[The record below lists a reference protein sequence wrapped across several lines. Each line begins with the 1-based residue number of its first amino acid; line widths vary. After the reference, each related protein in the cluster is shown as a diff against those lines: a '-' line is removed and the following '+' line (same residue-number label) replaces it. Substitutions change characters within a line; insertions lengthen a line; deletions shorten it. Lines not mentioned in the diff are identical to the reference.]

1 MGKTIATVSAL
12 MLAGNAMLSLA
23 ACAQPSANGN
33 AAATADDRTVPAA
46 CPDDGDRLP
55 VTGLCASRSLAYLNT
70 AGGQSTDLP
79 DGCEW
84 AVQETPF
91 GKQVLLY
98 RALTCA
104 GKATKLAYKPGT
116 GLAALSYE
124 TAGYGDTDGAM
135 KGSVLVRIAKA
146 DPADPSGSIL
156 KIALPAVSDP
166 AARQKCHIEKAGNEF
181 WPADA
186 LVVDDLTPEE
196 AARIDSDGPRNANC
210 GPFGMEGDASA
221 FWRVFQG
228 HAWFFQLGQD
238 SWQIDPGSFTLLSRD
253 SGGQWSQVE

>member
-12 MLAGNAMLSLA
+12 MLAGSAMLSLG
-23 ACAQPSANGN
+23 ACAQPSGSGN
-33 AAATADDRTVPAA
+33 AADAADGPTAPAP

-91 GKQVLLY
+91 DKQVLLY
-98 RALTCA
+98 RALKCA
-104 GKATKLAYKPGT
+104 GKTTKLAYKPGAD
-116 GLAALSYE
+116 LAELSYE
-124 TAGYGDTDGAM
+124 TAGYSDPDRAM
-135 KGSVLVRIAKA
+135 KGSVLVQIAKA
-146 DPADPSGSIL
+146 DPKDPSGSIL
-156 KIALPAVSDP
+156 KIALPAVPDP

-181 WPADA
+181 WPTDA

-196 AARIDSDGPRNANC
+196 AAKVDSDGPRNANC
-210 GPFGMEGDASA
+210 GHFGMEGDASV

-238 SWQIDPGSFTLLSRD
+238 SWQIDPGSFTLLSKD
-253 SGGQWSQVE
+253 SRGQWSQVD